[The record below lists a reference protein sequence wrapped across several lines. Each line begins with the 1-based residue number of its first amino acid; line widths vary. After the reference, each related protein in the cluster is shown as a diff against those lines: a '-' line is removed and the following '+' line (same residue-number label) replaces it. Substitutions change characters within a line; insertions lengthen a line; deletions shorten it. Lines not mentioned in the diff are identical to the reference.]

1 MKRLLRTRDTFC
13 HARTIARYRKNVF
26 EDRPLLKIN
35 LFYFEVNRD
44 ILEIMNKQQFKLKDI
59 KIK

>member
-1 MKRLLRTRDTFC
+1 MALIRTRDTFC
-13 HARTIARYRKNVF
+13 TARTFARHRKNVF
-26 EDRPLLKIN
+26 EDRPLLKMN

>member
-1 MKRLLRTRDTFC
+1 MALIRTRDTFC
-13 HARTIARYRKNVF
+13 TARLRHRKNVF
-26 EDRPLLKIN
+26 EDRPLLKMN

-44 ILEIMNKQQFKLKDI
+44 ILEIMNKQQFKLKDV

>member
-1 MKRLLRTRDTFC
+1 MALIRTRDTFC
-13 HARTIARYRKNVF
+13 PARTFARHRKNVF
-26 EDRPLLKIN
+26 EVRPLLKMN

-44 ILEIMNKQQFKLKDI
+44 ILEIMNKQQFKLKDV

>member
-1 MKRLLRTRDTFC
+1 MALIRTRDTFC
-13 HARTIARYRKNVF
+13 TARARHHRKNVF
-26 EDRPLLKIN
+26 EDIPLLKMN